1 MPKTLANEIA
11 SLEAMTTSQLR
22 ERYREAF
29 GENTL
34 AANKT
39 WLIKRIAYRLQVL
52 AEGDLTERARQR
64 AVELANDADLRVIPP
79 KEPSPTP
86 RVSIPLSSP
95 ADRRLP
101 KAGTVIERQYKGKT
115 LLVTVL
121 SDGFEFEGE
130 KYSSLSAVAKKITG
144 THLSGIAFFRLA
156 KESTR

>member
-1 MPKTLANEIA
+1 MPKTLAKEIA

-39 WLIKRIAYRLQVL
+39 WLIKKIAYRLQVL
-52 AEGDLTERARQR
+52 AEGDISERARQR
-64 AVELANDADLRVIPP
+64 AAEIANDADLRVIPP
-79 KEPSPTP
+79 KETSQTP
-86 RVSIPLSSP
+86 RVTIPIASP

-101 KAGTVIERQYKGKT
+101 KAGTVISRPYKGKM

-121 SDGFEFEGE
+121 ADGFEYEGE
-130 KYSSLSAVAKKITG
+130 KYSSLSAVAKQITG

-156 KESTR
+156 KETTR